1 MEIGLQSIRLPAGA
15 FGAAAWLSACLV
27 KRFERRED

>member
-15 FGAAAWLSACLV
+15 FGAVGVV

>member
-15 FGAAAWLSACLV
+15 FGAVGMAICL
-27 KRFERRED
+27 RGETF